1 MTKPN
6 FLVSI
11 VSRAAKSIAN
21 NLRSQWKS
29 HLGTLAAMF
38 AIVIGVGAWQTR
50 DMPAGVVPDFTATM
64 VNGQIITLSQW
75 RAANPGQPVALHF
88 WADWCPICRLEQ
100 NSITRVSADWPV
112 LTIAMQS
119 GDVAK
124 VRTVLTQR
132 QLPWRTALDPNGQI
146 TRSYGFKGVPAWVV
160 VDANGQLRG
169 ASMGYTSELGMRLRL
184 RWASVRHALF
194 GHAQT

>member
-1 MTKPN
+1 M
-6 FLVSI
+6 
-11 VSRAAKSIAN
+11 
-21 NLRSQWKS
+21 
-29 HLGTLAAMF
+29 
-38 AIVIGVGAWQTR
+38 
-50 DMPAGVVPDFTATM
+50 
-64 VNGQIITLSQW
+64 
-75 RAANPGQPVALHF
+75 ALHF

-169 ASMGYTSELGMRLRL
+169 ASMGYTSELGMRQRL
-184 RWASVRHALF
+184 WWASVRHALF